1 MQNKL
6 SPVILDPMLAPRE
19 KIVYCVLY
27 LRADEET
34 HSCTL
39 SVHEIAQAANCSIR
53 VVQRVLSDLER
64 SKYIERTENF
74 EGGAQKPSTYH
85 LLRT

>member
-1 MQNKL
+1 MHNKL
-6 SPVILDPMLAPRE
+6 TTVILDPTLAPIE

-39 SVHEIAQAANCSIR
+39 LVQEIAQDAN
-53 VVQRVLSDLER
+53 R
-64 SKYIERTENF
+64 SLKNF
-74 EGGAQKPSTYH
+74 H
-85 LLRT
+85 